1 MVTPLA
7 DPIRVGMVGGGADS
21 NIGETH
27 RRALRLDGRLRL
39 IAGVFTRDAAKNQQ
53 LAQNLQ
59 VERSYRDFSEMAASE
74 SERADGIELAII
86 ATPDESHFRIA
97 REFLSRGISV
107 ACEKPLTQNSAEAAE
122 LIQIARQNGAILAV
136 AHAYSAY
143 AMVRHAASLVR
154 AGELGELRFL
164 DVQHASG
171 WAATR
176 VEDQGNPTVAWRMN
190 PETTSIASVAA
201 DIGTHALHLAR
212 FITGD
217 EPVEISAELTTLV
230 PGRRVAD
237 CLTANLHWRSGMTG
251 RLWATMAATGHNHG
265 LRIRVYGSKA
275 SLEWEHEDPH
285 HLTLRDLAGTK
296 TLLAQG
302 MESLSADA
310 SRLTRTGLGHP
321 EGFLEAFANY
331 YSDIADALLAKR
343 AGEPH
348 VARELGYPSGR
359 DGLIGAQLVE
369 AVIDSDSRSGSWVSF
384 PSCDAVESR

>member
-1 MVTPLA
+1 MVTPVA
-7 DPIRVGMVGGGADS
+7 NPIRVGMVGGGADS

-27 RRALRLDGRLRL
+27 RRALRLDGRLKL
-39 IAGVFTRDAAKNQQ
+39 VAGVFTRDSAKNKQ
-53 LAQNLQ
+53 LSENLQ
-59 VERSYRDFSEMAASE
+59 VERSYRDFAEMAASE
-74 SERADGIELAII
+74 SGRNDGIELAVI

-107 ACEKPLTQNSAEAAE
+107 ACEKPLTQNSAEAVE
-122 LIQIARQNGAILAV
+122 LIQIAEQNGAVLAV

-143 AMVRHAASLVR
+143 AMVRHAARLVR

-176 VEDQGNPTVAWRMN
+176 VEDEGNPTVVWRMN

-212 FITGD
+212 FISGD

-237 CLTANLHWRSGMTG
+237 CLTANLHWRSGMRG

-285 HLTLRDLAGTK
+285 HLILRDLAGAK
-296 TLLAQG
+296 TVLAQG
-302 MESLSADA
+302 VGGLSAEA

-343 AGEPH
+343 TGNQH
-348 VARELGYPSGR
+348 VAREFGFPSGR

-369 AVIDSDSRSGSWVSF
+369 TVIASDALGGAWVGFPRS
-384 PSCDAVESR
+384 DEVESK